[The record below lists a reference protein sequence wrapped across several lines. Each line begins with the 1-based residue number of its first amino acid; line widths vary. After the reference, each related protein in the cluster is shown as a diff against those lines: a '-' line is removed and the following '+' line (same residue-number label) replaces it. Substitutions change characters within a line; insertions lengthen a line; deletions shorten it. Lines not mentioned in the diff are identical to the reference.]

1 MSNSTKQ
8 QKTAALLLAANAGIA
23 ATTYFALKTLVRTA
37 LDRKMPPIMEHNRK
51 KISSADYD
59 MEFIR
64 QVKESA
70 ALLAEKSH
78 ESVITYGKDGTVLV
92 GHWFPAENAERIII
106 AMHGWRSSWNSD
118 FGMISDFLHNNHCSV
133 LYAEQ
138 RGQNNSGGDTMG
150 FGMTER
156 FDCLSWI
163 DWVSQH
169 FGTELP
175 IYLCGVSMGATTVL
189 MAADLDLPDNVHGIM
204 ADCGF
209 TSPYD
214 IWKHIANHNLHLPYG
229 INGRL
234 IDFLCERKIQYR
246 STDCSTIEALKH
258 TKVPVIF
265 AHGKN
270 DHFVPVEMTL
280 QNYDACVSPKKLLIV
295 PGADHGMSYFL
306 AKDEYEKNV
315 MEFWKAFDK

>member
-37 LDRKMPPIMEHNRK
+37 LDRKMPPIMEHKRK

-265 AHGKN
+265 AHGEN

>member
-1 MSNSTKQ
+1 MSKSTRKAN
-8 QKTAALLLAANAGIA
+8 KAALLLAANAGA
-23 ATTYFALKTLVRTA
+23 AAITYLTVRTLVQTA

-51 KISSADYD
+51 RISSADYD
-59 MEFIR
+59 MDFIR
-64 QVKESA
+64 LAKESSDRLA
-70 ALLAEKSH
+70 AQDH
-78 ESVITYGKDGTVLV
+78 ESVITYGKDGTILV
-92 GHWFPAENAERIII
+92 GHWFPVKNAERVII
-106 AMHGWRSSWNSD
+106 AMHGWRSSWSSD
-118 FGMISDFLHNNHCSV
+118 FGMISDFWHDNHCSV

-138 RGQNNSGGDTMG
+138 RGQNNSGGDSMG

-163 DWVSQH
+163 DWVTQH
-169 FGTELP
+169 NGVEIP

-189 MAADLDLPDNVHGIM
+189 MSADLDLPKNVHGIM

-214 IWKHIANHNLHLPYG
+214 IWKYIANHNLHLPYG

-246 STDCSTIEALKH
+246 STDCSTIEALKN
-258 TKVPVIF
+258 TNVPVIF

-280 QNYDACVSPKKLLIV
+280 QNYEACISPKMLLIV
-295 PGADHGMSYFL
+295 PEADHGMSYYV
-306 AKDEYEKNV
+306 AKDEYERKV
-315 MEFWKAFDK
+315 KEFWKAFD